1 LVKRLQIYKF
11 QMTLDPNKLKADI
24 LSDMRVEL
32 SDEFDRN
39 FERKGFFSDKWK
51 PRAHD
56 YSRGSLLLVSSAM
69 RRSAQGKVSGNGV
82 RFSSSLPYTT
92 LHNEGGKIT
101 VTAKMKRFFWAK
113 FKGTG
118 DDAWRRMAL
127 MKVGK
132 VITMPERRFIGDG
145 PETQRI
151 IREAIDRNLK
161 QFNIQLT
168 DFLRQ

>member
-1 LVKRLQIYKF
+1 
-11 QMTLDPNKLKADI
+11 MLDANKLKADI
-24 LSDMRVEL
+24 LDGMRVEL

-56 YSRGSLLLVSSAM
+56 YTRGSLLMVSSGL
-69 RRSAQGKVSGNGV
+69 RRSVKGGAETLENGV
-82 RFSSSLPYTT
+82 RFSSSLPYAS

-101 VTAKMKRFFWAK
+101 VTAKMKRYFWAQFMK
-113 FKGTG
+113 TK
-118 DDAWRRMAL
+118 DEAWRRMAL

-132 VITMPERRFIGDG
+132 VINMPERRFIGDG
-145 PETQRI
+145 PDTQRI
-151 IREAIDRNLK
+151 IRDVIADNL
-161 QFNIQLT
+161 QRFNLELT

>member
-1 LVKRLQIYKF
+1 
-11 QMTLDPNKLKADI
+11 MLDANKLKADI

-39 FERKGFFSDKWK
+39 FERKAFFSDKWK

-56 YSRGSLLLVSSAM
+56 YNRGSLLIVSSAM
-69 RRSAQGKVSGNGV
+69 RRSAQGQVSGNGV
-82 RFSSSLPYTT
+82 RFSSSLPYTA

-113 FKGTG
+113 YKETK
-118 DDAWRRMAL
+118 DESWRRMVL

-145 PETQRI
+145 PDTQRI
-151 IREAIDRNLK
+151 IRGVIDDNLK
-161 QFNIQLT
+161 QFNLQLT

>member
-1 LVKRLQIYKF
+1 
-11 QMTLDPNKLKADI
+11 MLDANKLKADI

-39 FERKGFFSDKWK
+39 FERKAFFSDKWK

-56 YSRGSLLLVSSAM
+56 YNRGSLLIVSSAM
-69 RRSAQGKVSGNGV
+69 RRSAQGQVSGNGV
-82 RFSSSLPYTT
+82 RFSSSLPYTA

-101 VTAKMKRFFWAK
+101 VTAKMKRFFRAK
-113 FKGTG
+113 YKETK
-118 DDAWRRMAL
+118 DESWRRMAL

-145 PETQRI
+145 PDTQRI
-151 IREAIDRNLK
+151 IRGVIDDNLK
-161 QFNIQLT
+161 QFNLQLT

>member
-1 LVKRLQIYKF
+1 
-11 QMTLDPNKLKADI
+11 MLDASKLKADI

-32 SDEFDRN
+32 SDEFDAN

-56 YSRGSLLLVSSAM
+56 YPRGSLLLVSSAM
-69 RRSAQGKVSGNGV
+69 RRSAQGQVSGDGV
-82 RFSSSLPYTT
+82 RFLSSLPYTS

-101 VTAKMKRFFWAK
+101 VTAKMKRYFWAQFMK
-113 FKGTG
+113 TK
-118 DDAWRRMAL
+118 DEAWRRMAL

-132 VITMPERRFIGDG
+132 VINMPERRFIGDG
-145 PETQRI
+145 PDTQRI
-151 IREAIDRNLK
+151 IRDVIADNL
-161 QFNIQLT
+161 QHFNLELT

>member
-1 LVKRLQIYKF
+1 
-11 QMTLDPNKLKADI
+11 MLDANKLKADI

-39 FERKGFFSDKWK
+39 FERKAFFSDKWK

-56 YSRGSLLLVSSAM
+56 YNRGSLLIVSSAM
-69 RRSAQGKVSGNGV
+69 RRSAQGQVSGNGV
-82 RFSSSLPYTT
+82 RFSSSHPYTA

-113 FKGTG
+113 YKETK
-118 DDAWRRMAL
+118 DESWRRMAL

-145 PETQRI
+145 PDTQRI
-151 IREAIDRNLK
+151 IRGVIDDNLK
-161 QFNIQLT
+161 QFNLQLT

>member
-1 LVKRLQIYKF
+1 
-11 QMTLDPNKLKADI
+11 MLDANKLKADI
-24 LSDMRVEL
+24 LDDMRVEL

-56 YSRGSLLLVSSAM
+56 YARGSLLMVSGAM
-69 RRSAQGKVSGNGV
+69 RRSAQGQVSGDGV

-101 VTAKMKRFFWAK
+101 VTAKMKRYFWAQFMK
-113 FKGTG
+113 TK
-118 DDAWRRMAL
+118 DEAWRRMAL

-132 VITMPERRFIGDG
+132 VINMPERRFIGDG
-145 PETQRI
+145 PDTQRI
-151 IREAIDRNLK
+151 IRDVIADNL
-161 QFNIQLT
+161 QRFNLDLT

>member
-1 LVKRLQIYKF
+1 
-11 QMTLDPNKLKADI
+11 MLDANKLKADI
-24 LSDMRVEL
+24 LSDMRVDL
-32 SDEFDRN
+32 SEEFDRN
-39 FERKGFFSDKWK
+39 FERKAFFSDKWK

-56 YSRGSLLLVSSAM
+56 YHRGSLLIVSNAM
-69 RRSAQGKVSGNGV
+69 RRSAQGQVSGNGV

-113 FKGTG
+113 YKETK
-118 DDAWRRMAL
+118 DESWKRMAL
-127 MKVGK
+127 MEVGK

-145 PETQRI
+145 PDTQRI
-151 IREAIDRNLK
+151 IRKVIDRNLK
-161 QFNIQLT
+161 QFNLQLT